1 MRLRTSIMRKI
12 DIDPRRAAEHKDC
25 PLPLPEPIVLGTAAT
40 RAVAGGIIRPGLC
53 TTCGLTGR
61 FPVAKVL

>member
-1 MRLRTSIMRKI
+1 MRKI
-12 DIDPRRAAEHKDC
+12 NIDPRRSAEHKDS

-40 RAVAGGIIRPGLC
+40 QAVAGGIIRPGLC
-53 TTCGLTGR
+53 TTCGLGGR